1 MTTSIENPNKTNGK
15 IIAGVIILI
24 VGSLLL
30 INQLNL
36 FFVPNWLFSW
46 PMGMIGYSVYMGVK
60 YHFKKPIWIWILVL
74 GIAFLFTENVDNA
87 ERFIWPIS
95 IIGVGTWMVLKHNKR
110 ANEAQHTDTTTYK
123 I

>member
-1 MTTSIENPNKTNGK
+1 MTTSIETPNKTNGK
-15 IIAGVIILI
+15 IVAGVIILI

-30 INQLNL
+30 IDQLNL
-36 FFVPNWLFSW
+36 FFVPNWLFTW

-60 YHFKKPIWIWILVL
+60 YRFKKPIWIWILVL

-110 ANEAQHTDTTTYK
+110 ATEAQNTDTTTYK